1 MANKE
6 KNLDIKSELD
16 EACKEFV
23 REVHTQPDM
32 EERAYVLSGDWSR
45 PGRVLL
51 QGREGLSV

>member
-6 KNLDIKSELD
+6 RNLDVKSELD

-23 REVHTQPDM
+23 REVRIQPDM
-32 EERAYVLSGDWSR
+32 EERAYVLSDDGSR